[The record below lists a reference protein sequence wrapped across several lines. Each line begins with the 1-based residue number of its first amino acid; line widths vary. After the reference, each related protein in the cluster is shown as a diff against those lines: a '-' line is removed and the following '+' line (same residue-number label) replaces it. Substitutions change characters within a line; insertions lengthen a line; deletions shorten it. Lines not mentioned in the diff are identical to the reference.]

1 MSIER
6 LHATSQVN
14 QLAAPEYTRR
24 RLLPATRFTYKLFK
38 VLEATNRLIQQAK
51 QKSRIENWR
60 ISNLWKISWYSPNW
74 LLTKLKVETL
84 EANFI
89 KRL

>member
-14 QLAAPEYTRR
+14 QLAVSDFQYTRR

-38 VLEATNRLIQQAK
+38 VLETTNRLIQQMK
-51 QKSRIENWR
+51 QKSRIEN
-60 ISNLWKISWYSPNW
+60 
-74 LLTKLKVETL
+74 
-84 EANFI
+84 
-89 KRL
+89 

>member
-14 QLAAPEYTRR
+14 QLAVPEYTR

-51 QKSRIENWR
+51 QKSRIENRR
-60 ISNLWKISWYSPNW
+60 ISNL
-74 LLTKLKVETL
+74 
-84 EANFI
+84 
-89 KRL
+89 